1 LENNNKI
8 IAIGTSILIVLL
20 VVGAGLFAINQ
31 YLDYRYKSVFL
42 SSPCVLCQK
51 VNPELDNCFKI
62 KKEIVYPIIDN
73 TTFQFPNLQNLS

>member
-8 IAIGTSILIVLL
+8 IAIGTSILIILL

-42 SSPCVLCQK
+42 SSPCVLCK
-51 VNPELDNCFKI
+51 EVNPELECFKI
-62 KKEIVYPIIDN
+62 KEKENSYTYIN